1 MGRGGRVRAWGEGL
15 GMERG
20 REAWGQR
27 AEAESESRD
36 GDRGQGAGDGKE
48 TRILGPDMD
57 GERSG

>member
-1 MGRGGRVRAWGEGL
+1 
-15 GMERG
+15 MERG